1 VEKIIYIWQNIYG
14 RFCILRKNRIIIKK
28 DEKEIDVK

>member
-1 VEKIIYIWQNIYG
+1 MAKYNG